1 MINSKDRQPLRFR
14 ECETIKE
21 ATLLAPPLFYP
32 TYFSSPDAGMTHAD
46 GWGAK
51 PILG

>member
-21 ATLLAPPLFYP
+21 ATFTTPPLFYT
-32 TYFSSPDAGMTHAD
+32 TYFNSPEHLM
-46 GWGAK
+46 GWL
-51 PILG
+51 IW